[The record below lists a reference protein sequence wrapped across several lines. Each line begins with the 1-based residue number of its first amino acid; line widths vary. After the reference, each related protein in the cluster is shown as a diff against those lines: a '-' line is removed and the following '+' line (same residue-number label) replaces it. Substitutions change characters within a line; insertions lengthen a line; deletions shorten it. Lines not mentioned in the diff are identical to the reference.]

1 MVIAKEV
8 FWIQLLLRLR
18 IWSLCCNRNTAIP
31 GQRST
36 SKKQLTSMSSKLEPA
51 IWSRNS
57 GFIVIHGEVDG
68 RTVTKTKFL
77 AQMGYI

>member
-18 IWSLCCNRNTAIP
+18 IWRLLQSKYREP

-36 SKKQLTSMSSKLEPA
+36 SKKQLTSMSSTLEPA
-51 IWSRNS
+51 IWSRNT
-57 GFIVIHGEVDG
+57 GYIVIHGEVDG